1 MGFYRN
7 CQKLI
12 NEEKFM
18 KVTAIIGS
26 PRKGG
31 NTETLVNSVIEGCKS
46 TGEVEAVKI
55 SLLDKKIDF
64 CKGCMTCCYPP
75 PGTGKCVIRDDME
88 EILEQ
93 MRTSDAYIFG
103 TPNHMGTI
111 TAPLLNFLSRM
122 MPFFDLQIKYDDD
135 GNMVGGGMS
144 SKIKGIKTAVV
155 ISQGDPFFSSTLVYA
170 VLDKNLNDFRLQKV
184 GDVFSY
190 GNLDANSVSEKKE
203 DLDKAFTLGT
213 LLAK

>member
-1 MGFYRN
+1 
-7 CQKLI
+7 
-12 NEEKFM
+12 M
-18 KVTAIIGS
+18 KVTAIVGS

-46 TGEVEAVKI
+46 MGDVDIVKI
-55 SLLDKKIDF
+55 FLLDKKIEF
-64 CKGCMTCCYPP
+64 CKGCMSCCYPP
-75 PGTGKCVIRDDME
+75 PGTGKCVIKDDME

-122 MPFFDLQIKYDDD
+122 MPFFDFQIEYDDQ
-135 GNMVGGGMS
+135 GNMVGGEMS

-170 VLDKNLNDFRLQKV
+170 VLDKNLNDFRLHKV

-190 GNLDANSVSEKKE
+190 GNLEAHSASQKEE
-203 DLDKAFTLGT
+203 DLKKAFTLGT
-213 LLAK
+213 MLAK